1 MIPPNDVVV
10 VVVVE
15 VVVEA
20 VLVLNVAVSS
30 AVVAAVVESEDIG
43 VVEGIVEIVV
53 FEVEE
58 EEEEVVVLGNVGVSI
73 KSVVLPVVVVDS
85 VGDSVVVWGAIS
97 SYSRPVN
104 TDAWAA
110 VSGAMFGSIV
120 SKMS

>member
-53 FEVEE
+53 FEV